1 MGEPPVALGID
12 VGGTTSIYGLV
23 ERDGTIRG
31 ERTCL
36 TRSDAG
42 GEEFIGEVVARA
54 NELIAQTSSNRIVG
68 AGIGVP
74 GTVSADERTALDCPN
89 LTCLDDIPVADILQ
103 DRLGVPVRMQN
114 DAYVAGLAELRYGA
128 AKDHENM
135 VLFTLGTGVGGGIA
149 INNRMHR
156 GPRQIMG
163 ELGHI
168 IILPDGPVC
177 SCGARGCLEVLCGKE
192 GIVNRA
198 WQRLADHPDSML
210 AQACDNNRENI
221 SPKMIA
227 QVCAAGDE
235 VCRDLLQE
243 TGRYLGIGMASAIV
257 CLDPDVI
264 VVGGGVAGAGEVLM
278 DAIRE
283 TVGEYSRISNFD
295 PNNVVFAELGWR
307 AGIVGAAALVWDHVG
322 EQATAT
328 QGHRESW
335 PVNT

>member
-1 MGEPPVALGID
+1 MGDPPVALGID
-12 VGGTTSIYGLV
+12 VGGTTSIYGLI
-23 ERDGTIRG
+23 ERDGTVRA
-31 ERTCL
+31 EQTHS

-42 GEEFIGEVVARA
+42 GDEFINEVVSRA
-54 NELIAQTSSNRIVG
+54 NEFVAQTSSNQIAGV
-68 AGIGVP
+68 GIGVP

-89 LTCLDDIPVADILQ
+89 LTCLDGLPVVDILQ

-114 DAYVAGLAELRYGA
+114 DAYVAGLAELRHGA
-128 AKDHENM
+128 GRDHENM

-149 INNRMHR
+149 IKNQMHR

-177 SCGARGCLEVLCGKE
+177 SCGARGCLEVLCGKD
-192 GIVNRA
+192 GIVSRA

-210 AQACDNNRENI
+210 AEACDNQKENI

-235 VCRDLLQE
+235 VCRDLLRE

-264 VVGGGVAGAGEVLM
+264 VVGGGVAGAGDVLM
-278 DAIRE
+278 DAIQQ
-283 TVGEYSRISNFD
+283 TVGEYSRISNFA
-295 PNNVVFAELGWR
+295 PKNVVFAELGWR
-307 AGIVGAAALVWDHVG
+307 AGIVGAATLVWDHMDQ
-322 EQATAT
+322 EATVT
-328 QGHRESW
+328 
-335 PVNT
+335 